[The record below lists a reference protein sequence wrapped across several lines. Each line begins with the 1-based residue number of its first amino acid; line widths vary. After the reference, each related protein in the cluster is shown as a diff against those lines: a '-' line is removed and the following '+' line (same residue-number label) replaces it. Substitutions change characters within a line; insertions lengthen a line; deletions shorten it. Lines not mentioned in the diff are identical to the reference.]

1 MGTYC
6 RKHLSGI
13 LLSSIEALRERGKKP
28 PRSVTMEASD
38 AVVPFKKE
46 KNLET
51 VNAFLIRSY
60 QKPYNPNAVST
71 QIKAYE
77 KLSDEVAGLLNEG
90 CEEQT
95 TVQGQPHPDTQVFR
109 MRPGRLVMYNSTRSS
124 LENDLSVTDLEP
136 RGRFYTTVL
145 AKD

>member
-1 MGTYC
+1 
-6 RKHLSGI
+6 
-13 LLSSIEALRERGKKP
+13 
-28 PRSVTMEASD
+28 MEASD

-145 AKD
+145 AKEEKRPLILDKAVEKFKKGVVSKEGQALHKSQ